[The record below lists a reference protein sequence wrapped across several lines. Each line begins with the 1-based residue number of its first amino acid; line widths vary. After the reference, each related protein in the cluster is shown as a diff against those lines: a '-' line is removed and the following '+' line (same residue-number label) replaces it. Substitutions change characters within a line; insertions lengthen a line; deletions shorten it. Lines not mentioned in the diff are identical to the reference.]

1 MPTVSRSEVCTG
13 SGDVGRAARL
23 AGVMMFP
30 DAAAAIREDLVAL
43 RRDLHAH
50 PEVGLDLPVTR
61 ARLEAELAGL
71 GLEVTR
77 GTALTSLTAVLR
89 GGRPGPTVLLRA
101 DMDGLLV
108 TERTG
113 LPFASR
119 HGTMHACGHDLHMA
133 GLVGAARLLAARRD
147 ELPGTVVFMFQPG
160 EEGYAGGRLM
170 IEEGVL
176 DAGPSRPV
184 AAYAIHVD
192 SVFPSGRFTTRPG
205 PIMASASGLT
215 IRVSGTGGHAAI
227 PHLAVDPVPVA
238 AEIVLALQ
246 TFVARRVPAA
256 DPAVVSV
263 TRLAS
268 DSAAPNVLAT
278 RVELGVNVRTLSRE
292 TFALVHERIDA
303 LVRGIAAAHGATVE
317 LDWVDSYPV
326 TVNDPAETAAALAVL
341 DDLVGAERVERMP
354 APAMSSED
362 FAYVLEEVPGTLV
375 FLGARPPGLEAE
387 EAPAMHSETAAFD
400 EEVLALQ
407 AATLAELAW
416 RRLHR
421 DEE

>member
-1 MPTVSRSEVCTG
+1 MTFQ
-13 SGDVGRAARL
+13 D
-23 AGVMMFP
+23 
-30 DAAAAIREDLVAL
+30 DASVLQADLVAL

-50 PEVGLDLPVTR
+50 PEVGLELPATR
-61 ARLEAELAGL
+61 RRLEKALDGL
-71 GLEVTR
+71 GLELRR
-77 GTALTSLTAVLR
+77 GTALTSLIAVLHGR
-89 GGRPGPTVLLRA
+89 RPGPTVLLRA
-101 DMDGLLV
+101 DMDGLTV

-113 LPFASR
+113 LPFASA
-119 HGTMHACGHDLHMA
+119 HGTMHACGHDLHMT
-133 GLVGAARLLAARRD
+133 GLVGAARLLAARRA
-147 ELPGTVVFMFQPG
+147 ELPGAVVFMFQPG

-170 IEEGVL
+170 IDEGVL

-184 AAYAIHVD
+184 AAYALHVD
-192 SVFPSGRFTTRPG
+192 SVLPSGRFTTRSG

-215 IRVSGTGGHAAI
+215 VRISGTGGHAAI

-246 TFVARRVPAA
+246 SFVARRIPAA

-263 TRLAS
+263 TRIAS
-268 DSAAPNVLAT
+268 DSEAPNVLAT

-292 TFALVHERIDA
+292 TFRLVHEGIDA
-303 LVRGIAAAHGATVE
+303 LVAGVATAHGATVE
-317 LDWVDSYPV
+317 LEWVDSYPV
-326 TVNDPAETAAALAVL
+326 TVNDPAETATTLSVL
-341 DDLVGAERVERMP
+341 DELYGEDRVPRMP
-354 APAMSSED
+354 APAMASED

-375 FLGARPPGLEAE
+375 FLGARMPGLSDG

-400 EEVLALQ
+400 EDVLPLQ

-421 DEE
+421 EEA